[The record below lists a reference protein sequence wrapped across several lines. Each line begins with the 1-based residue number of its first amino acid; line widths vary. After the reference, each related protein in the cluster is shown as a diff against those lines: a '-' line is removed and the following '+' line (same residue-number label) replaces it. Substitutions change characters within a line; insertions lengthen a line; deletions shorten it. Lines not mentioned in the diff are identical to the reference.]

1 MKMHLRES
9 RTSNIPACY
18 SQALTCAKNY
28 WNPDLV
34 HALLGRWPCY
44 IAGQDQNCFSP
55 LGTKLHFHVNSLW
68 KRSMVLT
75 PNMAALVVANL
86 ELRWYITCNTT
97 ISTEFINGNV
107 ISVLAIILMVTM
119 PQDEFGLINL
129 YVHCSYNV
137 MKGHDMAPW
146 GLWRG
151 KEKPVMHAFLK
162 PLVIALNS
170 ISKNGMYVKFYFL
183 SSRQT

>member
-1 MKMHLRES
+1 MKQQRNKKRPENAWKCICES
-9 RTSNIPACY
+9 LERQIYPPVTLKHSLVQKRIE
-18 SQALTCAKNY
+18 T
-28 WNPDLV
+28 PDLV

-86 ELRWYITCNTT
+86 ELQWYITCNTT
-97 ISTEFINGNV
+97 MSTEFINGNV
-107 ISVLAIILMVTM
+107 ISVLGIILMVTM

-137 MKGHDMAPW
+137 IEGHGMAPLLLTEMQC
-146 GLWRG
+146 GRPFKLPC
-151 KEKPVMHAFLK
+151 KKDTSHSPVM
-162 PLVIALNS
+162 
-170 ISKNGMYVKFYFL
+170 
-183 SSRQT
+183 